1 MAKSVANLGL
11 KSYAELFSTEEQRQ
25 EETVGRLAQ
34 VPLSDLHLFKDNPF
48 KFTEDEELADIVL
61 DVAEHGV
68 SAPALVRPLESG
80 GYEIITG
87 QRHHRACEI
96 LNMEQMPVIIREMD
110 DDTAAIALVNH
121 YVQQK
126 KLLPSERAFAYK
138 MRLDAMKRS
147 AGRPL
152 KENGGQLDPHFL
164 KGKSRDILADQV
176 GESSKQISRYIRLTY
191 LLPPLLDEV
200 DNKRLPFSPAVEVSY
215 LSLDQQG
222 WLLDT
227 MDCQQTAPSLD
238 QAKRM
243 KALSQKGKLT
253 EDMILGIMSEVP
265 APEKKLVFDKKD
277 DISGYFPKSYTPDQM
292 KDVIK
297 KLLEG
302 WARKRQR
309 EQEQSR

>member
-11 KSYAELFSTEEQRQ
+11 KSYDKLFSTEEQRQ
-25 EETVGRLAQ
+25 EEMVGRLAQ

-147 AGRPL
+147 AGRPSKNSAQVGRNFAG
-152 KENGGQLDPHFL
+152 KE
-164 KGKSRDILADQV
+164 SREILAEQT
-176 GESSKQISRYIRLTY
+176 GESRNQISRYIRLTH

-215 LSLDQQG
+215 LGLDQQG

-227 MDCQQTAPSLD
+227 MDRQQTAPSLD

-265 APEKKLVFDKKD
+265 APEKKLIFDKKD
-277 DISGYFPKSYTPDQM
+277 DITGYFPKSYTPDQM